1 MTSRGFTVTRS
12 ARKILTPHDIN
23 GLQLRNRL
31 AVAPMTRVSASETG
45 HANADMARYYERFA
59 QGGFAL
65 VISEGIY
72 TDQRYAQGY
81 PCQPGITDTQQ
92 AMAWQAV
99 TERIHAHQGTMIA
112 QLMHAGALSQGNRF
126 SEQSA
131 APSAVRPKG
140 EQMRFYYGEGHY
152 HVPKAMSD
160 EEIAEAIEG
169 FAQAATRA
177 IGQANFDGIEIH
189 AANGYLLDQFL
200 TDYTNQ
206 RADRW
211 GGSTQ
216 NRIALTLEVVK
227 AVRAAVGAAV
237 PVGVRIS
244 QGKVNDF
251 GHKWANSEADAEVVF
266 GMLGDLALDFVHVTE
281 FEAWQPAFD
290 KGQASLVA
298 LASRFAP
305 QVTIIANG
313 GLHDTARA
321 ETAMLDG
328 ADMIA
333 LGKAALANPDYPKRL
348 ADGRAMVEF
357 DGVVLGPIADIKAS
371 ELSL

>member
-1 MTSRGFTVTRS
+1 MTHS
-12 ARKILTPHDIN
+12 ARKILTPHAIK
-23 GLQLRNRL
+23 GLDLRNRL

-45 HANADMARYYERFA
+45 HASADMARYYARFA
-59 QGGFAL
+59 QGGFGL

-81 PCQPGITDTQQ
+81 AFQPGITDTQQ
-92 AMAWQAV
+92 ALAWRKV
-99 TERIHAHQGTMIA
+99 TERVHAHDGAMFA

-126 SEQSA
+126 SQQSV

-152 HVPKAMSD
+152 HMPKAMSD

-169 FAQAATRA
+169 FALAATRA
-177 IGQANFDGIEIH
+177 IGLAAFDGIEIH

-200 TDYTNQ
+200 TDYANQ
-206 RADRW
+206 RTDRW

-227 AVRAAVGAAV
+227 AVRAAVGGAV
-237 PVGVRIS
+237 PLGVRIS

-251 GHKWANSEADAEVVF
+251 GHKWAQGEADAEVIF
-266 GMLGDLALDFVHVTE
+266 GALGDSALDFIHVTE

-298 LASRFAP
+298 LARRFAP

-313 GLHDTARA
+313 GLHDDSRA
-321 ETAMLDG
+321 DSALIDG

-333 LGKAALANPDYPKRL
+333 LGKAALANPDYPQRL
-348 ADGRAMVEF
+348 AAGQAIAEF

-371 ELSL
+371 ELML